1 MHRAGAA
8 PPRFAAI
15 LGELFRL
22 NAPVGE
28 GGLRVTALLRQ
39 TRCRLALRLL
49 LRRAGGEDTAVLLTA
64 DDVDDA
70 GARHDAF
77 LSAIWWTRCVGCHA
91 AAYTVEARVSTYDHR
106 KTAVRLTRKVM
117 ASLQAYGQPW
127 RHRRRPRR
135 CALTQRTSVRWGA
148 CAT

>member
-8 PPRFAAI
+8 PPHVAAI

-22 NAPVGE
+22 NAPVNE

-64 DDVDDA
+64 DDDDEA
-70 GARHDAF
+70 GAPYAC
-77 LSAIWWTRCVGCHA
+77 AIPLW
-91 AAYTVEARVSTYDHR
+91 
-106 KTAVRLTRKVM
+106 
-117 ASLQAYGQPW
+117 Q
-127 RHRRRPRR
+127 
-135 CALTQRTSVRWGA
+135 TSVKPKLHA
-148 CAT
+148 EESSDASIHV